1 MKSVSFRREWP
12 RGWTRIGA
20 LPRSSGVATL
30 PHPTPHTAW
39 RPTHRQFPLCTGR
52 TETGCAPHSSARRR
66 EGGSRS
72 VLPREGGDGVRQP
85 GQACCRAAYVAYIRC
100 ANTTMGRSGK
110 HRGGTGVP
118 HLVMGETPTPNEVR
132 PPWGWRTATLG
143 WVVTAMYHIRPSALT
158 GVMLEASLSYI
169 RYRGAERCRLGRGRT
184 WLQRAH
190 PAAWLSCVAR
200 GWTVTTQ

>member
-1 MKSVSFRREWP
+1 MDTDRRLAAQLWRGDASTSDPPHGLAPNAPSVPVVHGSYRDR
-12 RGWTRIGA
+12 
-20 LPRSSGVATL
+20 VCATL
-30 PHPTPHTAW
+30 I
-39 RPTHRQFPLCTGR
+39 L
-52 TETGCAPHSSARRR
+52 SARRR

-72 VLPREGGDGVRQP
+72 VLPREGETAGDGVRQP

-132 PPWGWRTATLG
+132 PPWGWHTATLG
-143 WVVTAMYHIRPSALT
+143 WEVTAMYHIRPSALT
-158 GVMLEASLSYI
+158 GVMLEAALSYI

>member
-1 MKSVSFRREWP
+1 MA
-12 RGWTRIGA
+12 RGWIRTGA

-39 RPTHRQFPLCTGR
+39 RPTTHRQFPLCTGR
-52 TETGCAPHSSARRR
+52 TETGCAPHSSYRRGGARAAAGACFR
-66 EGGSRS
+66 EKVETVFVS
-72 VLPREGGDGVRQP
+72 
-85 GQACCRAAYVAYIRC
+85 QACCRAAYVAYIRC
-100 ANTTMGRSGK
+100 VSTIVGRSGK

-143 WVVTAMYHIRPSALT
+143 WEVTAMYHIRPSALT

-169 RYRGAERCRLGRGRT
+169 RYRGPERCRLGRGRT

-200 GWTVTTQ
+200 DWTVTTQ

>member
-1 MKSVSFRREWP
+1 MAQGLDTDRRLAAQLWRGDASTSDPPHGLAPNDAPSVPVVHGSYRD
-12 RGWTRIGA
+12 
-20 LPRSSGVATL
+20 GVCATL
-30 PHPTPHTAW
+30 I
-39 RPTHRQFPLCTGR
+39 L
-52 TETGCAPHSSARRR
+52 SARRR

-100 ANTTMGRSGK
+100 AGTTMGRSGQ

-143 WVVTAMYHIRPSALT
+143 WEVTAMYHIRPSALT
-158 GVMLEASLSYI
+158 GVMLEAALSYI